1 MRRTPEGIC
10 FYEQIAYN
18 GEDKAP
24 HPCKYKNKALT
35 IAIGQR
41 FCSFG
46 EHKNDSYPP
55 TAESV
60 IGGIGHEED
69 LGNQPYDEDAY
80 KDGKLLGLDAYSENT
95 RLRLAEG
102 VLDMNQKLL
111 DCNLLFELYND
122 KVAEVPSRLQVPIG
136 SIMKIDLEG
145 MAKQLFMCLNKNEPI
160 DLGSTVIAP
169 EAAIATNITGYL
181 DKSPAQLIGK

>member
-1 MRRTPEGIC
+1 
-10 FYEQIAYN
+10 
-18 GEDKAP
+18 
-24 HPCKYKNKALT
+24 
-35 IAIGQR
+35 
-41 FCSFG
+41 
-46 EHKNDSYPP
+46 
-55 TAESV
+55 
-60 IGGIGHEED
+60 
-69 LGNQPYDEDAY
+69 
-80 KDGKLLGLDAYSENT
+80 
-95 RLRLAEG
+95 
-102 VLDMNQKLL
+102 MNQKLL